1 VETEHREQPCPGHK
15 TGSKPRKLL
24 SFLLVGEGNVV
35 SNNYLM
41 NKNEKAWGKHIRAK
55 LKERELSYLRQLKTA
70 IWEAC
75 VAISA

>member
-1 VETEHREQPCPGHK
+1 
-15 TGSKPRKLL
+15 
-24 SFLLVGEGNVV
+24 VGEGNVV